1 MFLLYNTWTHKLL
14 HLHKSGALRIF
25 AYSLLRFRRMQT
37 KLDQESVS
45 LEDIY
50 IVSCLQGVE
59 LCLLCKSI
67 SWARES
73 GGETLSI
80 SSGSVT
86 PRVTPSIAVRSE
98 STPTPTTPPPPAAAA
113 PPRQPETG
121 DRHHHDRNGGA
132 GRDRLEHW
140 ITSAAFRG
148 ITPGGDCGRGWVS
161 PLAVTSN
168 KDDRW
173 IN

>member
-67 SWARES
+67 SWAREN
-73 GGETLSI
+73 E
-80 SSGSVT
+80 
-86 PRVTPSIAVRSE
+86 RE
-98 STPTPTTPPPPAAAA
+98 
-113 PPRQPETG
+113 
-121 DRHHHDRNGGA
+121 
-132 GRDRLEHW
+132 W
-140 ITSAAFRG
+140 
-148 ITPGGDCGRGWVS
+148 GGDPEHQQWLSHSASDAEHRRSQWKHTNTNNTTTTSSSSTASPARDGRQTS
-161 PLAVTSN
+161 PWPQWRSRQRPAGALN
-168 KDDRW
+168 NIGRL
-173 IN
+173 